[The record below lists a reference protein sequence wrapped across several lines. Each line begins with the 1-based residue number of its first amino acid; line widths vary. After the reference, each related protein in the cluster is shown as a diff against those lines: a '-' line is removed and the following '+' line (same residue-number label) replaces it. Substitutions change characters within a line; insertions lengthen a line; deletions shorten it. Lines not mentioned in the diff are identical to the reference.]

1 MNEIIIEIVVKSEQK
16 EKLFVSA
23 MHIIKINY
31 TKYVCCHYMYLS
43 DHCLVW
49 RGQCFAFVA
58 LVAIDR
64 SLVPINRLRGSGT
77 IDLSLT

>member
-43 DHCLVW
+43 DHCLV
-49 RGQCFAFVA
+49 
-58 LVAIDR
+58 
-64 SLVPINRLRGSGT
+64 
-77 IDLSLT
+77 